1 MKQAFLMMAH
11 KNEEQTKRLIEWI
24 ADENHEVYVHID
36 QKNEVMFNELSRYF
50 KGNPHV
56 FFVEQRVSVNWSGF
70 SQVLAMVNLLKQTVG
85 KTYDF
90 YHLISGQDLLI
101 KSKQEI
107 SDFLKGH
114 KGHQFLEIE
123 ENKDYWRI
131 KGYYPLTD
139 CKYSRTFPIRKLN
152 EYLAMFYKKFPV
164 RRNLKGLRVY
174 KGANWFTLSGDC
186 VKYILHYLE
195 QHPDYIRQFKYTMCA
210 DEHFIQTLI
219 MNSPFKQTVIN
230 NTLREIQWG
239 GVENPKTYTT
249 ADCDLLLKSSA
260 LFARKFDAT
269 LDNEVIDWVYQ
280 RDVEKKR
287 D

>member
-24 ADENHEVYVHID
+24 ADEHHEVYVHID
-36 QKNEVMFNELSRYF
+36 QKSDAMFNELSRYF
-50 KGNPHV
+50 KENPHV
-56 FFVEQRVSVNWSGF
+56 FFVKQRISINWGGF
-70 SQVLAMVNLLKQTVG
+70 SQVLAMVNLLRQTDG

-101 KSKQEI
+101 KSKKEI
-107 SDFLKGH
+107 SDFLEKH
-114 KGHQFLEIE
+114 QGHQFLEFRK
-123 ENKDYWRI
+123 NQDYWRV
-131 KGYYPLTD
+131 KGYYLLTD
-139 CKYSRTFPIRKLN
+139 FKYNRARPLSKLN
-152 EYLAMFYKKFPV
+152 AYLASFYKKFPI
-164 RRNLKGLRVY
+164 RGNLKGLTVY

-195 QHPDYIRQFKYTMCA
+195 QHPDYIHQFKHTMCA
-210 DEHFIQTLI
+210 DEHFIQTLVL
-219 MNSPFKQTVIN
+219 NSPFKETVIN
-230 NTLREIQWG
+230 DTLREIQWDG
-239 GVENPKTYTT
+239 GANPKTYTT